1 MALGFILGSAGSG
14 KSGYVFRKTVKE
26 AQKNLKKN
34 YYVVV
39 PEQFTMQ
46 TQRELVRLQEKNSIM
61 NIDVVSFQRL
71 AYRIFDE
78 LGKTNMAVL
87 EETGKNLVL
96 RKVAEERMDDLHV
109 MQGNMKKMGY
119 ISEVKSLIS
128 ELTQYNIDPDT
139 LETFIEEQNMP
150 PAFSYK
156 LQDILTMYRGF
167 RSAISG
173 MYITAEEVLEAFCD
187 MAEESKLLKD
197 AVLVLDGFTG
207 FTPIQNNVLYRL
219 MGIVS
224 DIYVT
229 VTIDPAEDIYSY
241 HDMQELFAMSKKTIA
256 SLMKMAEETHFEV
269 AEPVVL
275 KNPAADRFREAP
287 VLRFLEQNLF
297 RTRHHRYEKK
307 DAKELKEG
315 IEILSLPNPRRE
327 LQYAA
332 EEIARLVHTGAYR
345 YRDFAVISG
354 AIEEYGSYVP
364 QIMEEFDIPFFLD
377 TTKNILLHPF
387 LEFVRSLLQ
396 VIEDNFS
403 EEAMFRYLRCGLSQI
418 SEDEID
424 ILENYVL
431 AAGIRGKKKW
441 ETRFIYTTH
450 EIAEEDLEALNELR
464 VRVMEPF
471 SELTAVFHKKGATVR
486 ECTTALYQFIVSLQI
501 EQQLKYR
508 ENQYKEAKDLAKAKE
523 YAQIYRIVM
532 DILDKMATL
541 LGDEVMDVS
550 EYAKVLEA
558 GFEAAKVGVIPGGY
572 DCVMIGDIERTR
584 LDDIKVLFIVG
595 VNDGIVPKSDN
606 RGGIISQLEREELA
620 KNHMELAPTAR
631 ERVFIQRFYLY
642 LAVTKPSKKLY
653 LTYARVGSDGSAKRP
668 SYFIHMIEGLFPGL
682 KAELITGEQI
692 DETLVTPESSM
703 AFLLEGLYQEDAEW
717 NEEKEALWQALLHWY
732 EKEPAYQK
740 QVKAI
745 LEAAELKYHAEP
757 ISRAVA
763 KALYGNELKNS
774 VTRLEQYAACACA
787 HFLTYGLRLQERE
800 LFEFR
805 MADMGN
811 IYHQALEN
819 YSRYLKESSYS
830 WFDIS
835 EEAQKQLMERA
846 MEEAIAASGNAAMAD
861 TAANRYQVAKMKK
874 IFARTIW
881 ALTSQIR
888 QGKFEPAQFE
898 VGFSYT
904 DNLSA
909 VNFKLS
915 EEEHMRLQ
923 GRIDRI
929 DTYEDKDKLY
939 VKIIDYK
946 SGNTGFE
953 LLSLYHGLKLQLVV
967 YMNAA
972 MELFA
977 KQNPAKEVVPA
988 GMFYY
993 HIDDPMVEGTGSE
1006 SEEEIRR
1013 KILEN
1018 LRLDGVVNTED
1029 GIYRAMDV
1037 ELSGKSNVL
1046 PISVNKDGTVRKSDK
1061 AVDKEEFKLIADYT
1075 NYRIAEAGNAI
1086 LRGNTEVNP
1095 YLLKNRSSCDYCPY
1109 AAVCGFDKKIP
1120 GYEVRRLEEL
1130 SSEEIY
1136 ERMKEVF

>member
-1 MALGFILGSAGSG
+1 MALQFVLGSAGSG

-96 RKVAEERMDDLHV
+96 RKVAEERMDDLCV

-187 MAEESKLLKD
+187 MAEESKLLQD
-197 AVLVLDGFTG
+197 AVLVFDGFTG

-241 HDMQELFAMSKKTIA
+241 HDMQELFAMSKKTVT
-256 SLMKMAEETHFEV
+256 SLMKMAEEKHFEV
-269 AEPVVL
+269 TEPVVL
-275 KNPAADRFREAP
+275 KNPKADRFREAP

-297 RTRHHRYEKK
+297 RTRHHSYEKK
-307 DAKELKEG
+307 DEKEIKEG

-345 YRDFAVISG
+345 YRDFAIISG

-364 QIMEEFDIPFFLD
+364 QIMEEFGIPFFLD
-377 TTKNILLHPF
+377 ITKNILLHPF

-424 ILENYVL
+424 LLENYVL

-441 ETRFIYTTH
+441 EARFIYTTH
-450 EIAEEDLEALNELR
+450 EVTEEDLEALNELR
-464 VRVMEPF
+464 IRVMEPF
-471 SELTAVFHKKGATVR
+471 SELTAVFRKKGATVR

-541 LGDEVMDVS
+541 LGDEVMDIS

-572 DCVMIGDIERTR
+572 DCMMIGDIERTR

-620 KNHMELAPTAR
+620 KNHM
-631 ERVFIQRFYLY
+631 
-642 LAVTKPSKKLY
+642 
-653 LTYARVGSDGSAKRP
+653 
-668 SYFIHMIEGLFPGL
+668 
-682 KAELITGEQI
+682 
-692 DETLVTPESSM
+692 
-703 AFLLEGLYQEDAEW
+703 
-717 NEEKEALWQALLHWY
+717 
-732 EKEPAYQK
+732 
-740 QVKAI
+740 
-745 LEAAELKYHAEP
+745 
-757 ISRAVA
+757 
-763 KALYGNELKNS
+763 
-774 VTRLEQYAACACA
+774 
-787 HFLTYGLRLQERE
+787 
-800 LFEFR
+800 
-805 MADMGN
+805 
-811 IYHQALEN
+811 
-819 YSRYLKESSYS
+819 
-830 WFDIS
+830 
-835 EEAQKQLMERA
+835 
-846 MEEAIAASGNAAMAD
+846 
-861 TAANRYQVAKMKK
+861 
-874 IFARTIW
+874 
-881 ALTSQIR
+881 
-888 QGKFEPAQFE
+888 
-898 VGFSYT
+898 
-904 DNLSA
+904 
-909 VNFKLS
+909 
-915 EEEHMRLQ
+915 
-923 GRIDRI
+923 
-929 DTYEDKDKLY
+929 
-939 VKIIDYK
+939 
-946 SGNTGFE
+946 
-953 LLSLYHGLKLQLVV
+953 
-967 YMNAA
+967 
-972 MELFA
+972 
-977 KQNPAKEVVPA
+977 
-988 GMFYY
+988 
-993 HIDDPMVEGTGSE
+993 
-1006 SEEEIRR
+1006 
-1013 KILEN
+1013 
-1018 LRLDGVVNTED
+1018 
-1029 GIYRAMDV
+1029 
-1037 ELSGKSNVL
+1037 
-1046 PISVNKDGTVRKSDK
+1046 
-1061 AVDKEEFKLIADYT
+1061 
-1075 NYRIAEAGNAI
+1075 
-1086 LRGNTEVNP
+1086 
-1095 YLLKNRSSCDYCPY
+1095 
-1109 AAVCGFDKKIP
+1109 
-1120 GYEVRRLEEL
+1120 
-1130 SSEEIY
+1130 
-1136 ERMKEVF
+1136 

>member
-1 MALGFILGSAGSG
+1 MALQFVLGSAGSG

-139 LETFIEEQNMP
+139 LETFIEEQNMS

-219 MGIVS
+219 MEIVS

-275 KNPAADRFREAP
+275 KNPQADRFREAP

-307 DAKELKEG
+307 DEKELKEG

-332 EEIARLVHTGAYR
+332 EEIARLVHTGEYR
-345 YRDFAVISG
+345 YRDFAIISG

-364 QIMEEFDIPFFLD
+364 QIMEEFGIPFFLD

-424 ILENYVL
+424 LLENYVL

-441 ETRFIYTTH
+441 EARFIYTTH
-450 EIAEEDLEALNELR
+450 EVAEEDLEALNELR
-464 VRVMEPF
+464 IRVMEPF
-471 SELTAVFHKKGATVR
+471 SELTAVFRKKGATVR

-508 ENQYKEAKDLAKAKE
+508 ENQYKEATDLAKAKE

-732 EKEPAYQK
+732 EKEPAYQE

-805 MADMGN
+805 MADIGN

-819 YSRYLKESSYS
+819 YSRYLKESAYS
-830 WFDIS
+830 WFDIT

-874 IFARTIW
+874 IFERTIW

-904 DNLSA
+904 DNLNA

-977 KQNPAKEVVPA
+977 KRNPAKEVVPA

-1029 GIYRAMDV
+1029 DIFRAMDV

-1086 LRGNTEVNP
+1086 LKGNTEVNP

>member
-1 MALGFILGSAGSG
+1 MALQFVLGSAGSG
-14 KSGYVFRKTVKE
+14 KSSYVFRKTVNE

-139 LETFIEEQNMP
+139 LETFIEEQNMS

-241 HDMQELFAMSKKTIA
+241 HDMQELFAMSKKTIV

-275 KNPAADRFREAP
+275 KNPKADRFREAP

-297 RTRHHRYEKK
+297 RTRHHRYEKS
-307 DAKELKEG
+307 DEKELKEG

-364 QIMEEFDIPFFLD
+364 QIMEEFGIPFFLD

-441 ETRFIYTTH
+441 EARFIYITH
-450 EIAEEDLEALNELR
+450 EVAEEDLEVLNELR
-464 VRVMEPF
+464 IRVMEPF
-471 SELTAVFHKKGATVR
+471 SELTAAFHKKGATVR

-558 GFEAAKVGVIPGGY
+558 GFEAARVGVIPGGY

-642 LAVTKPSKKLY
+642 LAVTKPSHKLY

-668 SYFIHMIEGLFPGL
+668 SYFIHMIEGLFPNL

-703 AFLLEGLYQEDAEW
+703 AFLLEGLYQEEAEW

-732 EKEPAYQK
+732 EKEPAYQE

-745 LEAAELKYHAEP
+745 LEAAELKYHVEP

-787 HFLTYGLRLQERE
+787 HFLTYGLRLRERE

-819 YSRYLKESSYS
+819 YGRYLKESSYS
-830 WFDIS
+830 WFDIT

-861 TAANRYQVAKMKK
+861 TAANRYQVAKMKR

-881 ALTSQIR
+881 ALTRQIR

-904 DNLSA
+904 DNLNA

-929 DTYEDKDKLY
+929 DTYEEKDKLY

-977 KQNPAKEVVPA
+977 RQNPAKEVVPA

-1029 GIYRAMDV
+1029 DIYRAMDV

-1086 LRGNTEVNP
+1086 LKGSTEVNP

>member
-1 MALGFILGSAGSG
+1 MALQFVLGSAGSG

-96 RKVAEERMDDLHV
+96 RKVAEERMDDLCV

-139 LETFIEEQNMP
+139 LETFIEEQNMS

-187 MAEESKLLKD
+187 MAEESKLLQD
-197 AVLVLDGFTG
+197 AVLVFDGFTG

-241 HDMQELFAMSKKTIA
+241 HDMQELFAMSKKTVA
-256 SLMKMAEETHFEV
+256 SLMKMAEEKHFEV
-269 AEPVVL
+269 TEPVVL
-275 KNPAADRFREAP
+275 KNPKADRFREAP

-297 RTRHHRYEKK
+297 RTRHHSYEKK
-307 DAKELKEG
+307 NEKEIKEG

-345 YRDFAVISG
+345 YRDFAIISG

-364 QIMEEFDIPFFLD
+364 QIMEEFGIPFFLD

-424 ILENYVL
+424 LLENYVL

-441 ETRFIYTTH
+441 EARFIYTTH
-450 EIAEEDLEALNELR
+450 EVAEEDLEALNELR
-464 VRVMEPF
+464 IRVMEPF
-471 SELTAVFHKKGATVR
+471 SELTAVFRKKGATVR

-508 ENQYKEAKDLAKAKE
+508 ENQYKEATDLAKAKE

-558 GFEAAKVGVIPGGY
+558 GFEAARVGVIPGGY

-642 LAVTKPSKKLY
+642 LAVTKPSQKLY

-703 AFLLEGLYQEDAEW
+703 AFLLEGLYQE
-717 NEEKEALWQALLHWY
+717 
-732 EKEPAYQK
+732 
-740 QVKAI
+740 
-745 LEAAELKYHAEP
+745 
-757 ISRAVA
+757 
-763 KALYGNELKNS
+763 
-774 VTRLEQYAACACA
+774 
-787 HFLTYGLRLQERE
+787 
-800 LFEFR
+800 
-805 MADMGN
+805 
-811 IYHQALEN
+811 
-819 YSRYLKESSYS
+819 
-830 WFDIS
+830 
-835 EEAQKQLMERA
+835 
-846 MEEAIAASGNAAMAD
+846 
-861 TAANRYQVAKMKK
+861 
-874 IFARTIW
+874 
-881 ALTSQIR
+881 
-888 QGKFEPAQFE
+888 
-898 VGFSYT
+898 
-904 DNLSA
+904 
-909 VNFKLS
+909 
-915 EEEHMRLQ
+915 
-923 GRIDRI
+923 
-929 DTYEDKDKLY
+929 
-939 VKIIDYK
+939 
-946 SGNTGFE
+946 
-953 LLSLYHGLKLQLVV
+953 
-967 YMNAA
+967 
-972 MELFA
+972 
-977 KQNPAKEVVPA
+977 
-988 GMFYY
+988 
-993 HIDDPMVEGTGSE
+993 
-1006 SEEEIRR
+1006 
-1013 KILEN
+1013 
-1018 LRLDGVVNTED
+1018 
-1029 GIYRAMDV
+1029 
-1037 ELSGKSNVL
+1037 
-1046 PISVNKDGTVRKSDK
+1046 
-1061 AVDKEEFKLIADYT
+1061 
-1075 NYRIAEAGNAI
+1075 
-1086 LRGNTEVNP
+1086 
-1095 YLLKNRSSCDYCPY
+1095 
-1109 AAVCGFDKKIP
+1109 
-1120 GYEVRRLEEL
+1120 
-1130 SSEEIY
+1130 
-1136 ERMKEVF
+1136 

>member
-1 MALGFILGSAGSG
+1 MALQFVLGSAGSG

-96 RKVAEERMDDLHV
+96 RKVAEERMDDLCV

-187 MAEESKLLKD
+187 MAEESKLLQD
-197 AVLVLDGFTG
+197 AVLVFDGFTG

-241 HDMQELFAMSKKTIA
+241 HDMQELFAMSKKTVA
-256 SLMKMAEETHFEV
+256 SLMKMAEEKHFEV
-269 AEPVVL
+269 TEPVVL
-275 KNPAADRFREAP
+275 KNPKADRFREAP

-297 RTRHHRYEKK
+297 RTRHHSYEKK
-307 DAKELKEG
+307 DEKEIKEG

-345 YRDFAVISG
+345 YRDFAIISG

-364 QIMEEFDIPFFLD
+364 QIMEEFGIPFFLD

-396 VIEDNFS
+396 VIDDNFS

-424 ILENYVL
+424 LLENYVL

-441 ETRFIYTTH
+441 EARFIYTTH
-450 EIAEEDLEALNELR
+450 EVAEEDLEALNELR
-464 VRVMEPF
+464 IRVMEPF

-541 LGDEVMDVS
+541 LGDEVMDIS

-682 KAELITGEQI
+682 KAELITGEQV

-703 AFLLEGLYQEDAEW
+703 AFLLEGLYQADAGW
-717 NEEKEALWQALLHWY
+717 NDEKEVLWQALLHWY
-732 EKEPAYQK
+732 EEEPAYRE

-745 LEAAELKYHAEP
+745 LDAAELKYHAEP
-757 ISRAVA
+757 ISRTVA

-774 VTRLEQYAACACA
+774 VT
-787 HFLTYGLRLQERE
+787 
-800 LFEFR
+800 
-805 MADMGN
+805 
-811 IYHQALEN
+811 
-819 YSRYLKESSYS
+819 
-830 WFDIS
+830 
-835 EEAQKQLMERA
+835 
-846 MEEAIAASGNAAMAD
+846 
-861 TAANRYQVAKMKK
+861 V
-874 IFARTIW
+874 
-881 ALTSQIR
+881 
-888 QGKFEPAQFE
+888 
-898 VGFSYT
+898 
-904 DNLSA
+904 
-909 VNFKLS
+909 
-915 EEEHMRLQ
+915 
-923 GRIDRI
+923 
-929 DTYEDKDKLY
+929 
-939 VKIIDYK
+939 
-946 SGNTGFE
+946 
-953 LLSLYHGLKLQLVV
+953 
-967 YMNAA
+967 
-972 MELFA
+972 
-977 KQNPAKEVVPA
+977 
-988 GMFYY
+988 
-993 HIDDPMVEGTGSE
+993 
-1006 SEEEIRR
+1006 
-1013 KILEN
+1013 
-1018 LRLDGVVNTED
+1018 
-1029 GIYRAMDV
+1029 
-1037 ELSGKSNVL
+1037 
-1046 PISVNKDGTVRKSDK
+1046 PIS
-1061 AVDKEEFKLIADYT
+1061 
-1075 NYRIAEAGNAI
+1075 
-1086 LRGNTEVNP
+1086 
-1095 YLLKNRSSCDYCPY
+1095 
-1109 AAVCGFDKKIP
+1109 
-1120 GYEVRRLEEL
+1120 
-1130 SSEEIY
+1130 
-1136 ERMKEVF
+1136 

>member
-1 MALGFILGSAGSG
+1 MALQFVLGSAGSG

-96 RKVAEERMDDLHV
+96 RKVAEERMDDLCV

-187 MAEESKLLKD
+187 MAEESKLLQD
-197 AVLVLDGFTG
+197 AVLVFDGFTG

-241 HDMQELFAMSKKTIA
+241 HDMQELFAMSKKTVA
-256 SLMKMAEETHFEV
+256 SLMKMAEEKHFEV
-269 AEPVVL
+269 TEPVVL
-275 KNPAADRFREAP
+275 KNPKADRFREAP

-297 RTRHHRYEKK
+297 RTRHHSYEKK
-307 DAKELKEG
+307 DEKEIKEG

-345 YRDFAVISG
+345 YRDFAIISG

-364 QIMEEFDIPFFLD
+364 QIMEEFGIPFFLD

-424 ILENYVL
+424 LLENYVL

-441 ETRFIYTTH
+441 EARFIYTTH
-450 EIAEEDLEALNELR
+450 EVTEEDLEALNELR
-464 VRVMEPF
+464 IRVMEPF
-471 SELTAVFHKKGATVR
+471 LELTAVFRKKGATVR

-541 LGDEVMDVS
+541 LGDEVI
-550 EYAKVLEA
+550 A
-558 GFEAAKVGVIPGGY
+558 
-572 DCVMIGDIERTR
+572 TR
-584 LDDIKVLFIVG
+584 
-595 VNDGIVPKSDN
+595 
-606 RGGIISQLEREELA
+606 
-620 KNHMELAPTAR
+620 NHA
-631 ERVFIQRFYLY
+631 
-642 LAVTKPSKKLY
+642 
-653 LTYARVGSDGSAKRP
+653 
-668 SYFIHMIEGLFPGL
+668 YFGCF
-682 KAELITGEQI
+682 KA
-692 DETLVTPESSM
+692 
-703 AFLLEGLYQEDAEW
+703 
-717 NEEKEALWQALLHWY
+717 
-732 EKEPAYQK
+732 
-740 QVKAI
+740 
-745 LEAAELKYHAEP
+745 
-757 ISRAVA
+757 
-763 KALYGNELKNS
+763 
-774 VTRLEQYAACACA
+774 
-787 HFLTYGLRLQERE
+787 
-800 LFEFR
+800 
-805 MADMGN
+805 
-811 IYHQALEN
+811 
-819 YSRYLKESSYS
+819 
-830 WFDIS
+830 
-835 EEAQKQLMERA
+835 
-846 MEEAIAASGNAAMAD
+846 
-861 TAANRYQVAKMKK
+861 
-874 IFARTIW
+874 
-881 ALTSQIR
+881 
-888 QGKFEPAQFE
+888 
-898 VGFSYT
+898 
-904 DNLSA
+904 
-909 VNFKLS
+909 
-915 EEEHMRLQ
+915 
-923 GRIDRI
+923 
-929 DTYEDKDKLY
+929 
-939 VKIIDYK
+939 
-946 SGNTGFE
+946 
-953 LLSLYHGLKLQLVV
+953 SL
-967 YMNAA
+967 
-972 MELFA
+972 
-977 KQNPAKEVVPA
+977 
-988 GMFYY
+988 
-993 HIDDPMVEGTGSE
+993 
-1006 SEEEIRR
+1006 
-1013 KILEN
+1013 
-1018 LRLDGVVNTED
+1018 
-1029 GIYRAMDV
+1029 
-1037 ELSGKSNVL
+1037 
-1046 PISVNKDGTVRKSDK
+1046 
-1061 AVDKEEFKLIADYT
+1061 
-1075 NYRIAEAGNAI
+1075 
-1086 LRGNTEVNP
+1086 
-1095 YLLKNRSSCDYCPY
+1095 
-1109 AAVCGFDKKIP
+1109 
-1120 GYEVRRLEEL
+1120 
-1130 SSEEIY
+1130 
-1136 ERMKEVF
+1136 

>member
-1 MALGFILGSAGSG
+1 MALQFVLGSAGSG

-96 RKVAEERMDDLHV
+96 RKVAEERMDDLCV

-187 MAEESKLLKD
+187 MAEESKLLQD
-197 AVLVLDGFTG
+197 AVLVFDGFTG

-241 HDMQELFAMSKKTIA
+241 HDMQELFAMSKKTVA
-256 SLMKMAEETHFEV
+256 SLMKMAEEKHFEV
-269 AEPVVL
+269 TEPVVL
-275 KNPAADRFREAP
+275 KNPKADRFREAP

-297 RTRHHRYEKK
+297 RTRHHSYEKK
-307 DAKELKEG
+307 DEKEIKEG

-345 YRDFAVISG
+345 YRDFAIISG

-364 QIMEEFDIPFFLD
+364 QIMEEFGIPFFLD

-424 ILENYVL
+424 LLENYVL

-441 ETRFIYTTH
+441 EARFIYTTH
-450 EIAEEDLEALNELR
+450 EVTEEDLEALNELR
-464 VRVMEPF
+464 IRVMEPF
-471 SELTAVFHKKGATVR
+471 LELTAVFRKKGATVR

-541 LGDEVMDVS
+541 LGDEVMDIS

-558 GFEAAKVGVIPGGY
+558 GFEAAKIGVIPGA
-572 DCVMIGDIERTR
+572 M
-584 LDDIKVLFIVG
+584 
-595 VNDGIVPKSDN
+595 
-606 RGGIISQLEREELA
+606 
-620 KNHMELAPTAR
+620 TA
-631 ERVFIQRFYLY
+631 
-642 LAVTKPSKKLY
+642 
-653 LTYARVGSDGSAKRP
+653 
-668 SYFIHMIEGLFPGL
+668 
-682 KAELITGEQI
+682 
-692 DETLVTPESSM
+692 
-703 AFLLEGLYQEDAEW
+703 
-717 NEEKEALWQALLHWY
+717 
-732 EKEPAYQK
+732 
-740 QVKAI
+740 
-745 LEAAELKYHAEP
+745 
-757 ISRAVA
+757 
-763 KALYGNELKNS
+763 
-774 VTRLEQYAACACA
+774 
-787 HFLTYGLRLQERE
+787 
-800 LFEFR
+800 
-805 MADMGN
+805 
-811 IYHQALEN
+811 
-819 YSRYLKESSYS
+819 
-830 WFDIS
+830 
-835 EEAQKQLMERA
+835 
-846 MEEAIAASGNAAMAD
+846 
-861 TAANRYQVAKMKK
+861 
-874 IFARTIW
+874 
-881 ALTSQIR
+881 
-888 QGKFEPAQFE
+888 
-898 VGFSYT
+898 
-904 DNLSA
+904 
-909 VNFKLS
+909 
-915 EEEHMRLQ
+915 
-923 GRIDRI
+923 
-929 DTYEDKDKLY
+929 
-939 VKIIDYK
+939 
-946 SGNTGFE
+946 
-953 LLSLYHGLKLQLVV
+953 
-967 YMNAA
+967 
-972 MELFA
+972 
-977 KQNPAKEVVPA
+977 
-988 GMFYY
+988 
-993 HIDDPMVEGTGSE
+993 
-1006 SEEEIRR
+1006 
-1013 KILEN
+1013 
-1018 LRLDGVVNTED
+1018 
-1029 GIYRAMDV
+1029 
-1037 ELSGKSNVL
+1037 
-1046 PISVNKDGTVRKSDK
+1046 
-1061 AVDKEEFKLIADYT
+1061 
-1075 NYRIAEAGNAI
+1075 
-1086 LRGNTEVNP
+1086 
-1095 YLLKNRSSCDYCPY
+1095 
-1109 AAVCGFDKKIP
+1109 
-1120 GYEVRRLEEL
+1120 
-1130 SSEEIY
+1130 
-1136 ERMKEVF
+1136 

>member
-1 MALGFILGSAGSG
+1 MSLHFVFGASGAG
-14 KSGYVFRKTVKE
+14 KSYYIY
-26 AQKNLKKN
+26 QKIIRESIQNPKKQ
-34 YYVVV
+34 YLVLV

-46 TQRELVRLQEKNSIM
+46 TQKELVRMHPRKGIL
-61 NIDVVSFQRL
+61 NIDVLSFERL
-71 AYRIFDE
+71 AFRVLEETGYLCED
-78 LGKTNMAVL
+78 VL
-87 EETGKNLVL
+87 EETGKSLVI
-96 RKVAEERMDDLHV
+96 RKVAQNHKKELSVLGEK
-109 MQGNMKKMGY
+109 MKRQGY
-119 ISEVKSLIS
+119 ISEMKSMVS
-128 ELTQYNIDPDT
+128 ELRQYEVSKEDMEKM
-139 LETFIEEQNMP
+139 LECAKDKPELY
-150 PAFSYK
+150 YK
-156 LQDILTMYRGF
+156 LKDIAVLYDGF
-167 RSAISG
+167 FEYLEGKAI
-173 MYITAEEVLEAFCD
+173 TREEVLEVLGSVAGKSKKLK
-187 MAEESKLLKD
+187 ESI
-197 AVLVLDGFTG
+197 LVLDGYTG

-241 HDMQELFAMSKKTIA
+241 HDMQELFAMSKKTVA
-256 SLMKMAEETHFEV
+256 SLMKMAEEKHFEV
-269 AEPVVL
+269 TEPVVL
-275 KNPAADRFREAP
+275 KNPKADRFREAP

-297 RTRHHRYEKK
+297 RTRHHSYEKK
-307 DAKELKEG
+307 DEKEIKEG

-345 YRDFAVISG
+345 YRDFAIISG

-364 QIMEEFDIPFFLD
+364 QIMEEFGIPFFLD

-424 ILENYVL
+424 LLENYVL

-441 ETRFIYTTH
+441 EARFIYTTH
-450 EIAEEDLEALNELR
+450 EVTEEDLEALNELR
-464 VRVMEPF
+464 IRVMEPF
-471 SELTAVFHKKGATVR
+471 LELTAVFRKKGATVR

-541 LGDEVMDVS
+541 LGDEVMDIS

-682 KAELITGEQI
+682 KAELITGEQV

-703 AFLLEGLYQEDAEW
+703 AFLLEGLYQEDAGW
-717 NEEKEALWQALLHWY
+717 NDEKEVLWQALLHWY
-732 EKEPAYQK
+732 EKEPAYRE

-745 LEAAELKYHAEP
+745 LDAAELKYHAEP

-819 YSRYLKESSYS
+819 YGRYLKESSYS
-830 WFDIS
+830 WFDIT

-846 MEEAIAASGNAAMAD
+846 MEEAIASSGNAAMAD

-888 QGKFEPAQFE
+888 QGKFEPSQFE

-904 DNLSA
+904 DDLNA

-1029 GIYRAMDV
+1029 DIYRAMDV

-1061 AVDKEEFKLIADYT
+1061 AVDKEEFRLIADYAS
-1075 NYRIAEAGNAI
+1075 YRIAEAGNAI
-1086 LRGNTEVNP
+1086 LKGNTEVNP

>member
-1 MALGFILGSAGSG
+1 MALQFVLGSAGSG

-96 RKVAEERMDDLHV
+96 RKVAEERMDDLCV

-139 LETFIEEQNMP
+139 LETFIEEQNMS

-187 MAEESKLLKD
+187 MAEESKLLQD
-197 AVLVLDGFTG
+197 AVLVFDGFTG

-241 HDMQELFAMSKKTIA
+241 HDMQELFAMSKKTVA
-256 SLMKMAEETHFEV
+256 SLMKMAEEKHFEV
-269 AEPVVL
+269 TEPVVL
-275 KNPAADRFREAP
+275 KNPKADRFREAP

-297 RTRHHRYEKK
+297 RTRHHSYEKK
-307 DAKELKEG
+307 NEKEIKEG

-345 YRDFAVISG
+345 YRDFAIISG

-364 QIMEEFDIPFFLD
+364 QIMEEFGIPFFLD

-424 ILENYVL
+424 LLENYVL

-441 ETRFIYTTH
+441 EARFIYTTH
-450 EIAEEDLEALNELR
+450 EVTEEDLEALNELR
-464 VRVMEPF
+464 IRVMEPF

-541 LGDEVMDVS
+541 LGDEVMDIS

-558 GFEAAKVGVIPGGY
+558 GFEAARVGVIPGGY

-642 LAVTKPSKKLY
+642 LAVTKPSQKLY

-732 EKEPAYQK
+732 EKEPAYQE

-819 YSRYLKESSYS
+819 YSRYLKESAYS
-830 WFDIS
+830 WFDIT

-861 TAANRYQVAKMKK
+861 TAANRYH
-874 IFARTIW
+874 
-881 ALTSQIR
+881 S
-888 QGKFEPAQFE
+888 
-898 VGFSYT
+898 
-904 DNLSA
+904 
-909 VNFKLS
+909 
-915 EEEHMRLQ
+915 
-923 GRIDRI
+923 
-929 DTYEDKDKLY
+929 
-939 VKIIDYK
+939 
-946 SGNTGFE
+946 
-953 LLSLYHGLKLQLVV
+953 
-967 YMNAA
+967 
-972 MELFA
+972 
-977 KQNPAKEVVPA
+977 
-988 GMFYY
+988 
-993 HIDDPMVEGTGSE
+993 
-1006 SEEEIRR
+1006 
-1013 KILEN
+1013 
-1018 LRLDGVVNTED
+1018 LRLDF
-1029 GIYRAMDV
+1029 
-1037 ELSGKSNVL
+1037 
-1046 PISVNKDGTVRKSDK
+1046 PI
-1061 AVDKEEFKLIADYT
+1061 
-1075 NYRIAEAGNAI
+1075 RII
-1086 LRGNTEVNP
+1086 
-1095 YLLKNRSSCDYCPY
+1095 
-1109 AAVCGFDKKIP
+1109 
-1120 GYEVRRLEEL
+1120 
-1130 SSEEIY
+1130 
-1136 ERMKEVF
+1136 

>member
-1 MALGFILGSAGSG
+1 MALQFVLGSAGSG

-96 RKVAEERMDDLHV
+96 RKVAEERMDDLCV

-187 MAEESKLLKD
+187 MAEESKLLQD
-197 AVLVLDGFTG
+197 AVLVFDGFTG

-241 HDMQELFAMSKKTIA
+241 HDMQELFAMSKKTVA
-256 SLMKMAEETHFEV
+256 SLMKMAEEKHFEV
-269 AEPVVL
+269 TEPVVL
-275 KNPAADRFREAP
+275 KNPKADRFREAP

-297 RTRHHRYEKK
+297 RTRHHSYEKK
-307 DAKELKEG
+307 DEKEIKEG

-345 YRDFAVISG
+345 YRDFAIISG

-364 QIMEEFDIPFFLD
+364 QIMEEFGIPFFLD

-424 ILENYVL
+424 LLENYVL

-441 ETRFIYTTH
+441 EARFIYTTH
-450 EIAEEDLEALNELR
+450 EVTEEDLEALNELR
-464 VRVMEPF
+464 IRVMEPF
-471 SELTAVFHKKGATVR
+471 LELTAVFRKKGATVR

-541 LGDEVMDVS
+541 LGDEVMDIS

-682 KAELITGEQI
+682 KAELITGEQV

-703 AFLLEGLYQEDAEW
+703 AFL
-717 NEEKEALWQALLHWY
+717 
-732 EKEPAYQK
+732 
-740 QVKAI
+740 
-745 LEAAELKYHAEP
+745 
-757 ISRAVA
+757 
-763 KALYGNELKNS
+763 
-774 VTRLEQYAACACA
+774 
-787 HFLTYGLRLQERE
+787 
-800 LFEFR
+800 
-805 MADMGN
+805 
-811 IYHQALEN
+811 
-819 YSRYLKESSYS
+819 
-830 WFDIS
+830 
-835 EEAQKQLMERA
+835 
-846 MEEAIAASGNAAMAD
+846 
-861 TAANRYQVAKMKK
+861 
-874 IFARTIW
+874 
-881 ALTSQIR
+881 
-888 QGKFEPAQFE
+888 
-898 VGFSYT
+898 
-904 DNLSA
+904 
-909 VNFKLS
+909 
-915 EEEHMRLQ
+915 
-923 GRIDRI
+923 
-929 DTYEDKDKLY
+929 
-939 VKIIDYK
+939 
-946 SGNTGFE
+946 
-953 LLSLYHGLKLQLVV
+953 
-967 YMNAA
+967 
-972 MELFA
+972 
-977 KQNPAKEVVPA
+977 
-988 GMFYY
+988 
-993 HIDDPMVEGTGSE
+993 
-1006 SEEEIRR
+1006 
-1013 KILEN
+1013 
-1018 LRLDGVVNTED
+1018 
-1029 GIYRAMDV
+1029 
-1037 ELSGKSNVL
+1037 
-1046 PISVNKDGTVRKSDK
+1046 
-1061 AVDKEEFKLIADYT
+1061 
-1075 NYRIAEAGNAI
+1075 
-1086 LRGNTEVNP
+1086 
-1095 YLLKNRSSCDYCPY
+1095 
-1109 AAVCGFDKKIP
+1109 
-1120 GYEVRRLEEL
+1120 
-1130 SSEEIY
+1130 
-1136 ERMKEVF
+1136 

>member
-1 MALGFILGSAGSG
+1 MALQFVLGSAGSG

-96 RKVAEERMDDLHV
+96 RKVAEERMDDLCV

-187 MAEESKLLKD
+187 MAEESKLLQD
-197 AVLVLDGFTG
+197 AVLVFDGFTG

-241 HDMQELFAMSKKTIA
+241 HDMQELFAMSKKTVA
-256 SLMKMAEETHFEV
+256 SLMKMAEEKHFEV
-269 AEPVVL
+269 TEPVVL
-275 KNPAADRFREAP
+275 KNPKADRFREAP

-297 RTRHHRYEKK
+297 RTRHHSYEKK
-307 DAKELKEG
+307 DEKEIKEG

-345 YRDFAVISG
+345 YRDFAIISG

-364 QIMEEFDIPFFLD
+364 QIMEEFGIPFFLD

-424 ILENYVL
+424 LLENYVL

-441 ETRFIYTTH
+441 EARFIYTTH
-450 EIAEEDLEALNELR
+450 EVTEEDLEALNELR
-464 VRVMEPF
+464 IRVMEPF
-471 SELTAVFHKKGATVR
+471 LELTAVFRKKGATVR

-541 LGDEVMDVS
+541 LGDEVMDIS

-631 ERVFIQRFYLY
+631 ERVFIQRFYLS
-642 LAVTKPSKKLY
+642 L
-653 LTYARVGSDGSAKRP
+653 
-668 SYFIHMIEGLFPGL
+668 IHI
-682 KAELITGEQI
+682 
-692 DETLVTPESSM
+692 
-703 AFLLEGLYQEDAEW
+703 
-717 NEEKEALWQALLHWY
+717 
-732 EKEPAYQK
+732 
-740 QVKAI
+740 
-745 LEAAELKYHAEP
+745 
-757 ISRAVA
+757 
-763 KALYGNELKNS
+763 
-774 VTRLEQYAACACA
+774 
-787 HFLTYGLRLQERE
+787 
-800 LFEFR
+800 
-805 MADMGN
+805 
-811 IYHQALEN
+811 
-819 YSRYLKESSYS
+819 
-830 WFDIS
+830 
-835 EEAQKQLMERA
+835 
-846 MEEAIAASGNAAMAD
+846 
-861 TAANRYQVAKMKK
+861 
-874 IFARTIW
+874 
-881 ALTSQIR
+881 
-888 QGKFEPAQFE
+888 
-898 VGFSYT
+898 
-904 DNLSA
+904 
-909 VNFKLS
+909 
-915 EEEHMRLQ
+915 
-923 GRIDRI
+923 
-929 DTYEDKDKLY
+929 
-939 VKIIDYK
+939 
-946 SGNTGFE
+946 
-953 LLSLYHGLKLQLVV
+953 
-967 YMNAA
+967 
-972 MELFA
+972 
-977 KQNPAKEVVPA
+977 
-988 GMFYY
+988 
-993 HIDDPMVEGTGSE
+993 
-1006 SEEEIRR
+1006 
-1013 KILEN
+1013 
-1018 LRLDGVVNTED
+1018 
-1029 GIYRAMDV
+1029 
-1037 ELSGKSNVL
+1037 
-1046 PISVNKDGTVRKSDK
+1046 
-1061 AVDKEEFKLIADYT
+1061 
-1075 NYRIAEAGNAI
+1075 
-1086 LRGNTEVNP
+1086 
-1095 YLLKNRSSCDYCPY
+1095 
-1109 AAVCGFDKKIP
+1109 
-1120 GYEVRRLEEL
+1120 
-1130 SSEEIY
+1130 
-1136 ERMKEVF
+1136 

>member
-1 MALGFILGSAGSG
+1 MALQFVLGSAGSG

-96 RKVAEERMDDLHV
+96 RKVAEERIDDLHV

-139 LETFIEEQNMP
+139 LETFIEEQNMS

-219 MGIVS
+219 MEIVS

-256 SLMKMAEETHFEV
+256 GLMKMAEETHFEV

-275 KNPAADRFREAP
+275 KNPQADRFREAP

-307 DAKELKEG
+307 DEQELKEG

-345 YRDFAVISG
+345 YRDFAIISG

-364 QIMEEFDIPFFLD
+364 QIMEEFGIPFFLD

-424 ILENYVL
+424 LLENYVL

-441 ETRFIYTTH
+441 EARFVYTTH
-450 EIAEEDLEALNELR
+450 EVAEEDLEALNELR
-464 VRVMEPF
+464 IRVMEPF
-471 SELTAVFHKKGATVR
+471 SELTVVFHKKGATVR

-732 EKEPAYQK
+732 EKEPAYQE

-819 YSRYLKESSYS
+819 YSRYLKESSYR

-846 MEEAIAASGNAAMAD
+846 MEEAIAVSGNAAMAD
-861 TAANRYQVAKMKK
+861 TAANRYRLAKMKK
-874 IFARTIW
+874 IFERTIW

-977 KQNPAKEVVPA
+977 KRNPAKEVVPA

-1029 GIYRAMDV
+1029 DIFRAMDV
-1037 ELSGKSNVL
+1037 EISGKSNVL

-1086 LRGNTEVNP
+1086 LKGNTEVNP

-1136 ERMKEVF
+1136 ERVKEVF

>member
-1 MALGFILGSAGSG
+1 MALQFVLGSAGSG

-96 RKVAEERMDDLHV
+96 RKVAEERMDDLCV

-187 MAEESKLLKD
+187 MAEESKLLQD
-197 AVLVLDGFTG
+197 AVLVFDGFTG

-241 HDMQELFAMSKKTIA
+241 HDMQELFAMSKKTVT
-256 SLMKMAEETHFEV
+256 SLMKMAEEKHFEV
-269 AEPVVL
+269 TEPVVL
-275 KNPAADRFREAP
+275 KNPKADRFREAP

-297 RTRHHRYEKK
+297 RTRHHSYEKK
-307 DAKELKEG
+307 DEKEIKEG

-345 YRDFAVISG
+345 YRDFAIISG

-364 QIMEEFDIPFFLD
+364 QIMEEFGIPFFLD
-377 TTKNILLHPF
+377 ITKNILLHPF

-424 ILENYVL
+424 LLENYVL

-441 ETRFIYTTH
+441 EARFIYTTH
-450 EIAEEDLEALNELR
+450 EVTEEDLEALNELR
-464 VRVMEPF
+464 IRVMEPF
-471 SELTAVFHKKGATVR
+471 SELTAVFRKKGATVR

-541 LGDEVMDVS
+541 LGDEVMDIS

-572 DCVMIGDIERTR
+572 DCMMIGDIERTR

-682 KAELITGEQI
+682 KAELITGEQ
-692 DETLVTPESSM
+692 VM
-703 AFLLEGLYQEDAEW
+703 
-717 NEEKEALWQALLHWY
+717 KHW
-732 EKEPAYQK
+732 
-740 QVKAI
+740 
-745 LEAAELKYHAEP
+745 
-757 ISRAVA
+757 
-763 KALYGNELKNS
+763 
-774 VTRLEQYAACACA
+774 
-787 HFLTYGLRLQERE
+787 
-800 LFEFR
+800 
-805 MADMGN
+805 
-811 IYHQALEN
+811 
-819 YSRYLKESSYS
+819 
-830 WFDIS
+830 
-835 EEAQKQLMERA
+835 
-846 MEEAIAASGNAAMAD
+846 
-861 TAANRYQVAKMKK
+861 
-874 IFARTIW
+874 
-881 ALTSQIR
+881 
-888 QGKFEPAQFE
+888 
-898 VGFSYT
+898 
-904 DNLSA
+904 
-909 VNFKLS
+909 
-915 EEEHMRLQ
+915 
-923 GRIDRI
+923 
-929 DTYEDKDKLY
+929 
-939 VKIIDYK
+939 
-946 SGNTGFE
+946 
-953 LLSLYHGLKLQLVV
+953 
-967 YMNAA
+967 
-972 MELFA
+972 
-977 KQNPAKEVVPA
+977 
-988 GMFYY
+988 
-993 HIDDPMVEGTGSE
+993 
-1006 SEEEIRR
+1006 
-1013 KILEN
+1013 
-1018 LRLDGVVNTED
+1018 
-1029 GIYRAMDV
+1029 
-1037 ELSGKSNVL
+1037 
-1046 PISVNKDGTVRKSDK
+1046 
-1061 AVDKEEFKLIADYT
+1061 
-1075 NYRIAEAGNAI
+1075 
-1086 LRGNTEVNP
+1086 
-1095 YLLKNRSSCDYCPY
+1095 
-1109 AAVCGFDKKIP
+1109 
-1120 GYEVRRLEEL
+1120 
-1130 SSEEIY
+1130 
-1136 ERMKEVF
+1136 

>member
-1 MALGFILGSAGSG
+1 MALQFVLGSAGSG

-96 RKVAEERMDDLHV
+96 RKVAEERMDDLCV

-187 MAEESKLLKD
+187 MAEESKLLQD
-197 AVLVLDGFTG
+197 AVLVFDGFTG

-241 HDMQELFAMSKKTIA
+241 HDMQELFAMSKKTVA
-256 SLMKMAEETHFEV
+256 SLMKMAEEKHFEV
-269 AEPVVL
+269 TEPVVL
-275 KNPAADRFREAP
+275 KNPKADRFREAP

-297 RTRHHRYEKK
+297 RTRHHSYEKK
-307 DAKELKEG
+307 DEKEIKEG

-345 YRDFAVISG
+345 YRDFAIISG

-364 QIMEEFDIPFFLD
+364 QIMEEFGIPFFLD

-424 ILENYVL
+424 LLENYVL

-441 ETRFIYTTH
+441 EARFIYTTH
-450 EIAEEDLEALNELR
+450 EVAEEDLEALNELR
-464 VRVMEPF
+464 IRVMEPF
-471 SELTAVFHKKGATVR
+471 SELAAVFHKKGATVR

-541 LGDEVMDVS
+541 LGDEVMDIS

-682 KAELITGEQI
+682 KQ
-692 DETLVTPESSM
+692 S
-703 AFLLEGLYQEDAEW
+703 
-717 NEEKEALWQALLHWY
+717 
-732 EKEPAYQK
+732 
-740 QVKAI
+740 
-745 LEAAELKYHAEP
+745 
-757 ISRAVA
+757 
-763 KALYGNELKNS
+763 
-774 VTRLEQYAACACA
+774 
-787 HFLTYGLRLQERE
+787 
-800 LFEFR
+800 
-805 MADMGN
+805 
-811 IYHQALEN
+811 
-819 YSRYLKESSYS
+819 
-830 WFDIS
+830 
-835 EEAQKQLMERA
+835 
-846 MEEAIAASGNAAMAD
+846 
-861 TAANRYQVAKMKK
+861 
-874 IFARTIW
+874 
-881 ALTSQIR
+881 
-888 QGKFEPAQFE
+888 
-898 VGFSYT
+898 
-904 DNLSA
+904 
-909 VNFKLS
+909 
-915 EEEHMRLQ
+915 
-923 GRIDRI
+923 
-929 DTYEDKDKLY
+929 
-939 VKIIDYK
+939 
-946 SGNTGFE
+946 
-953 LLSLYHGLKLQLVV
+953 
-967 YMNAA
+967 
-972 MELFA
+972 
-977 KQNPAKEVVPA
+977 
-988 GMFYY
+988 
-993 HIDDPMVEGTGSE
+993 
-1006 SEEEIRR
+1006 
-1013 KILEN
+1013 
-1018 LRLDGVVNTED
+1018 
-1029 GIYRAMDV
+1029 
-1037 ELSGKSNVL
+1037 
-1046 PISVNKDGTVRKSDK
+1046 
-1061 AVDKEEFKLIADYT
+1061 
-1075 NYRIAEAGNAI
+1075 
-1086 LRGNTEVNP
+1086 
-1095 YLLKNRSSCDYCPY
+1095 
-1109 AAVCGFDKKIP
+1109 
-1120 GYEVRRLEEL
+1120 
-1130 SSEEIY
+1130 
-1136 ERMKEVF
+1136 

>member
-1 MALGFILGSAGSG
+1 MALQFVLGSAGSG
-14 KSGYVFRKTVKE
+14 KSSYVFRKTVNE

-139 LETFIEEQNMP
+139 LETFIEEQNMS

-275 KNPAADRFREAP
+275 KNPKADRFREAP

-297 RTRHHRYEKK
+297 RTRHHRYEKS
-307 DAKELKEG
+307 DEKELKEG

-364 QIMEEFDIPFFLD
+364 QIMEEFGIPFFLD

-441 ETRFIYTTH
+441 EARFIYITH
-450 EIAEEDLEALNELR
+450 EVAEEDLEVLNELR
-464 VRVMEPF
+464 IRVMEPF
-471 SELTAVFHKKGATVR
+471 SELTAAFHKKGATVR

-532 DILDKMATL
+532 EILDKMATL

-558 GFEAAKVGVIPGGY
+558 GFEAARVGVIPGGY

-642 LAVTKPSKKLY
+642 LAVTKPSHKLY

-668 SYFIHMIEGLFPGL
+668 SYFIHMIEGLFPNL

-703 AFLLEGLYQEDAEW
+703 AFLLEGLYQEEAEW

-732 EKEPAYQK
+732 EKEPAYQE

-745 LEAAELKYHAEP
+745 LEAAELKYHVEP

-787 HFLTYGLRLQERE
+787 HFLTYGLRLRERE

-819 YSRYLKESSYS
+819 YGRYLKESSYS
-830 WFDIS
+830 WFDIT

-861 TAANRYQVAKMKK
+861 TAANRYQVAKMKR

-881 ALTSQIR
+881 ALTRQIR

-904 DNLSA
+904 DNLNA

-929 DTYEDKDKLY
+929 DTYEEKDKLY

-977 KQNPAKEVVPA
+977 RQNPAK
-988 GMFYY
+988 
-993 HIDDPMVEGTGSE
+993 
-1006 SEEEIRR
+1006 
-1013 KILEN
+1013 
-1018 LRLDGVVNTED
+1018 
-1029 GIYRAMDV
+1029 
-1037 ELSGKSNVL
+1037 
-1046 PISVNKDGTVRKSDK
+1046 
-1061 AVDKEEFKLIADYT
+1061 
-1075 NYRIAEAGNAI
+1075 
-1086 LRGNTEVNP
+1086 
-1095 YLLKNRSSCDYCPY
+1095 
-1109 AAVCGFDKKIP
+1109 
-1120 GYEVRRLEEL
+1120 
-1130 SSEEIY
+1130 
-1136 ERMKEVF
+1136 

>member
-1 MALGFILGSAGSG
+1 MALQFVLGSAGSG

-96 RKVAEERMDDLHV
+96 RKVAEERMDDLCV

-156 LQDILTMYRGF
+156 LQDILIMYRGF

-187 MAEESKLLKD
+187 MAEESKLLQD
-197 AVLVLDGFTG
+197 AVLVFDGFTG

-241 HDMQELFAMSKKTIA
+241 HDMQELFAMSKKTVA
-256 SLMKMAEETHFEV
+256 SLMKMAEEKHFEV
-269 AEPVVL
+269 TEPVVL
-275 KNPAADRFREAP
+275 KNPKADRFREAP

-297 RTRHHRYEKK
+297 RTRHHSYEKK
-307 DAKELKEG
+307 DEKEIKEG

-345 YRDFAVISG
+345 YRDFAIISG

-364 QIMEEFDIPFFLD
+364 QIMEEFGIPFFLD

-403 EEAMFRYLRCGLSQI
+403 QEAMFRYLRCGLSQI

-424 ILENYVL
+424 LLENYVL

-441 ETRFIYTTH
+441 EARFIYTTH
-450 EIAEEDLEALNELR
+450 EVTEEDLEALNELR
-464 VRVMEPF
+464 IRVMEPF
-471 SELTAVFHKKGATVR
+471 SELTAVFRKKGATVR

-501 EQQLKYR
+501 EQQLKYW

-541 LGDEVMDVS
+541 LGDEVMDIS

-572 DCVMIGDIERTR
+572 DCMMIGDIERTR

-682 KAELITGEQI
+682 KAELITGEQV

-703 AFLLEGLYQEDAEW
+703 AFLLEGLYQEDAGW
-717 NEEKEALWQALLHWY
+717 NDEKEVLWQALLHWY
-732 EKEPAYQK
+732 EKEPAYRE

-745 LEAAELKYHAEP
+745 LDAAELKYHAEP

-819 YSRYLKESSYS
+819 YSRYLKESSLAGLILQKKHKNS
-830 WFDIS
+830 LWS
-835 EEAQKQLMERA
+835 GQWKKQLLPVEM
-846 MEEAIAASGNAAMAD
+846 
-861 TAANRYQVAKMKK
+861 QP
-874 IFARTIW
+874 W
-881 ALTSQIR
+881 QIQR
-888 QGKFEPAQFE
+888 QI
-898 VGFSYT
+898 V
-904 DNLSA
+904 
-909 VNFKLS
+909 
-915 EEEHMRLQ
+915 
-923 GRIDRI
+923 
-929 DTYEDKDKLY
+929 
-939 VKIIDYK
+939 
-946 SGNTGFE
+946 
-953 LLSLYHGLKLQLVV
+953 
-967 YMNAA
+967 
-972 MELFA
+972 
-977 KQNPAKEVVPA
+977 
-988 GMFYY
+988 
-993 HIDDPMVEGTGSE
+993 
-1006 SEEEIRR
+1006 IR
-1013 KILEN
+1013 
-1018 LRLDGVVNTED
+1018 
-1029 GIYRAMDV
+1029 
-1037 ELSGKSNVL
+1037 
-1046 PISVNKDGTVRKSDK
+1046 
-1061 AVDKEEFKLIADYT
+1061 
-1075 NYRIAEAGNAI
+1075 
-1086 LRGNTEVNP
+1086 
-1095 YLLKNRSSCDYCPY
+1095 
-1109 AAVCGFDKKIP
+1109 
-1120 GYEVRRLEEL
+1120 
-1130 SSEEIY
+1130 
-1136 ERMKEVF
+1136 

>member
-1 MALGFILGSAGSG
+1 MALQFVLGSAGSG

-96 RKVAEERMDDLHV
+96 RKVAEERMDDLCV

-187 MAEESKLLKD
+187 MAEESKLLQD
-197 AVLVLDGFTG
+197 AVLVFDGFTG

-241 HDMQELFAMSKKTIA
+241 HDMQELFAMSKKTVA
-256 SLMKMAEETHFEV
+256 SLMKMAEEKHFEV
-269 AEPVVL
+269 TEPVVL
-275 KNPAADRFREAP
+275 KNPKADRFREAP

-297 RTRHHRYEKK
+297 RTRHHSYEKK
-307 DAKELKEG
+307 DEKEIKEG

-345 YRDFAVISG
+345 YRDFAIISG

-364 QIMEEFDIPFFLD
+364 QIMEEFGIPFFLD

-396 VIEDNFS
+396 VIDDNFS

-424 ILENYVL
+424 LLENYVL

-441 ETRFIYTTH
+441 EARFIYTTH
-450 EIAEEDLEALNELR
+450 EVTEEDLEALNELR
-464 VRVMEPF
+464 IRVMEPF
-471 SELTAVFHKKGATVR
+471 LELTAVFRKKGATVR

-541 LGDEVMDVS
+541 LGDEVMDIS

-620 KNHMELAPTAR
+620 KKHMELAPTAR

-682 KAELITGEQI
+682 KAELITGEQV

-703 AFLLEGLYQEDAEW
+703 AFLLEGLYQEDAGW
-717 NEEKEALWQALLHWY
+717 NDEKEVLWQALLHWY
-732 EKEPAYQK
+732 EKEPAYRE

-745 LEAAELKYHAEP
+745 LDAAELKYHAEP

-805 MADMGN
+805 MTDMGN

-830 WFDIS
+830 WFDIT

-846 MEEAIAASGNAAMAD
+846 MEEAIASSGNAAMAD

-888 QGKFEPAQFE
+888 QGKFEPSQFE

-904 DNLSA
+904 DDLNA

-977 KQNPAKEVVPA
+977 KQNPAKEIVPA

-1029 GIYRAMDV
+1029 DIYRAMDV

-1061 AVDKEEFKLIADYT
+1061 AVDKEEFRLIADYAS
-1075 NYRIAEAGNAI
+1075 YRIAEAGNAI
-1086 LRGNTEVNP
+1086 LKGNTEVNP

>member
-1 MALGFILGSAGSG
+1 MALQFVLGSAGSG

-139 LETFIEEQNMP
+139 LETFIEEQNMS

-219 MGIVS
+219 MEIVS

-275 KNPAADRFREAP
+275 KNPQADRFREAP

-307 DAKELKEG
+307 DEKELKEG

-332 EEIARLVHTGAYR
+332 EEIARLVHTGEYR
-345 YRDFAVISG
+345 YRDFAIISG

-364 QIMEEFDIPFFLD
+364 QIMEEFGIPFFLD

-424 ILENYVL
+424 LLENYVL

-441 ETRFIYTTH
+441 EARFIYTTH
-450 EIAEEDLEALNELR
+450 EVAEEDLEALNELR
-464 VRVMEPF
+464 IRVMEPF
-471 SELTAVFHKKGATVR
+471 SELTAVFRKKGATVR

-508 ENQYKEAKDLAKAKE
+508 ENQYKEATDLAKAKE

-642 LAVTKPSKKLY
+642 LAVTKPSQKLY

-732 EKEPAYQK
+732 EKEPAYQE

-819 YSRYLKESSYS
+819 YSRYLKESAYS
-830 WFDIS
+830 WFDIT

-874 IFARTIW
+874 IFERTIW

-904 DNLSA
+904 DNLNA

-977 KQNPAKEVVPA
+977 KRNPAKEVVPA

-1029 GIYRAMDV
+1029 DIFRAMDV

-1086 LRGNTEVNP
+1086 LKGNTEVNP

>member
-1 MALGFILGSAGSG
+1 MALQFVLGSAGSG

-96 RKVAEERMDDLHV
+96 RKVAEERMDDLCV

-187 MAEESKLLKD
+187 MAEESKLLQD
-197 AVLVLDGFTG
+197 AVLVFDGFTG

-241 HDMQELFAMSKKTIA
+241 HDMQELFAMSKKTVA
-256 SLMKMAEETHFEV
+256 SLMKMAEEKHFEV
-269 AEPVVL
+269 TEPVVL
-275 KNPAADRFREAP
+275 KNPKADRFREAP

-297 RTRHHRYEKK
+297 RTRHHSYEKK
-307 DAKELKEG
+307 DEKEIKEG

-345 YRDFAVISG
+345 YRDFAIISG

-364 QIMEEFDIPFFLD
+364 QIMEEFGIPFFLD

-424 ILENYVL
+424 LLENYVL

-450 EIAEEDLEALNELR
+450 EVTEEDLEALNELR
-464 VRVMEPF
+464 IRVMEPF
-471 SELTAVFHKKGATVR
+471 LKLTAVFRKKSATVR

-508 ENQYKEAKDLAKAKE
+508 ENQYKEEKDLAKAKE

-541 LGDEVMDVS
+541 LGDEVMDIS

-682 KAELITGEQI
+682 KAELITGEQV

-703 AFLLEGLYQEDAEW
+703 AFLLEGLYQEDAGW
-717 NEEKEALWQALLHWY
+717 NDEKEVLWQALLHWY
-732 EKEPAYQK
+732 EKEPAYRE

-745 LEAAELKYHAEP
+745 LDAAELKYHAEP

-787 HFLTYGLRLQERE
+787 HFLTYGLRLQER
-800 LFEFR
+800 
-805 MADMGN
+805 
-811 IYHQALEN
+811 
-819 YSRYLKESSYS
+819 
-830 WFDIS
+830 
-835 EEAQKQLMERA
+835 
-846 MEEAIAASGNAAMAD
+846 
-861 TAANRYQVAKMKK
+861 
-874 IFARTIW
+874 
-881 ALTSQIR
+881 
-888 QGKFEPAQFE
+888 
-898 VGFSYT
+898 
-904 DNLSA
+904 
-909 VNFKLS
+909 
-915 EEEHMRLQ
+915 
-923 GRIDRI
+923 
-929 DTYEDKDKLY
+929 
-939 VKIIDYK
+939 
-946 SGNTGFE
+946 
-953 LLSLYHGLKLQLVV
+953 LSLI
-967 YMNAA
+967 
-972 MELFA
+972 
-977 KQNPAKEVVPA
+977 
-988 GMFYY
+988 
-993 HIDDPMVEGTGSE
+993 HI
-1006 SEEEIRR
+1006 
-1013 KILEN
+1013 
-1018 LRLDGVVNTED
+1018 
-1029 GIYRAMDV
+1029 
-1037 ELSGKSNVL
+1037 
-1046 PISVNKDGTVRKSDK
+1046 
-1061 AVDKEEFKLIADYT
+1061 
-1075 NYRIAEAGNAI
+1075 
-1086 LRGNTEVNP
+1086 
-1095 YLLKNRSSCDYCPY
+1095 
-1109 AAVCGFDKKIP
+1109 
-1120 GYEVRRLEEL
+1120 
-1130 SSEEIY
+1130 
-1136 ERMKEVF
+1136 

>member
-1 MALGFILGSAGSG
+1 MALQFVLGSAGSG

-96 RKVAEERMDDLHV
+96 RKVAEERMDDLCV

-187 MAEESKLLKD
+187 MAEESKLLQD
-197 AVLVLDGFTG
+197 AVLVFDGFTG

-241 HDMQELFAMSKKTIA
+241 HDMQELFAMSKKTVA
-256 SLMKMAEETHFEV
+256 SLMKMAEEKHFEV
-269 AEPVVL
+269 TEPVVL
-275 KNPAADRFREAP
+275 KNPKADRFREAP

-297 RTRHHRYEKK
+297 RTRHRSYEKK
-307 DAKELKEG
+307 DEKEIKEG

-345 YRDFAVISG
+345 YRDFAIISG

-364 QIMEEFDIPFFLD
+364 QIMEEFGIPFFLD

-424 ILENYVL
+424 LLENYVL

-441 ETRFIYTTH
+441 EARFIYTTH
-450 EIAEEDLEALNELR
+450 EVTEEDLEALNELR
-464 VRVMEPF
+464 IRVMEPF
-471 SELTAVFHKKGATVR
+471 LELTAVFRKKGATVR

-541 LGDEVMDVS
+541 LGDEVMDIS

-642 LAVTKPSKKLY
+642 LAVTKPSKKL
-653 LTYARVGSDGSAKRP
+653 
-668 SYFIHMIEGLFPGL
+668 
-682 KAELITGEQI
+682 
-692 DETLVTPESSM
+692 
-703 AFLLEGLYQEDAEW
+703 
-717 NEEKEALWQALLHWY
+717 
-732 EKEPAYQK
+732 
-740 QVKAI
+740 
-745 LEAAELKYHAEP
+745 
-757 ISRAVA
+757 
-763 KALYGNELKNS
+763 
-774 VTRLEQYAACACA
+774 
-787 HFLTYGLRLQERE
+787 
-800 LFEFR
+800 
-805 MADMGN
+805 
-811 IYHQALEN
+811 
-819 YSRYLKESSYS
+819 
-830 WFDIS
+830 
-835 EEAQKQLMERA
+835 
-846 MEEAIAASGNAAMAD
+846 
-861 TAANRYQVAKMKK
+861 
-874 IFARTIW
+874 
-881 ALTSQIR
+881 
-888 QGKFEPAQFE
+888 
-898 VGFSYT
+898 
-904 DNLSA
+904 
-909 VNFKLS
+909 
-915 EEEHMRLQ
+915 
-923 GRIDRI
+923 
-929 DTYEDKDKLY
+929 
-939 VKIIDYK
+939 
-946 SGNTGFE
+946 
-953 LLSLYHGLKLQLVV
+953 
-967 YMNAA
+967 
-972 MELFA
+972 
-977 KQNPAKEVVPA
+977 
-988 GMFYY
+988 
-993 HIDDPMVEGTGSE
+993 
-1006 SEEEIRR
+1006 
-1013 KILEN
+1013 
-1018 LRLDGVVNTED
+1018 
-1029 GIYRAMDV
+1029 
-1037 ELSGKSNVL
+1037 
-1046 PISVNKDGTVRKSDK
+1046 
-1061 AVDKEEFKLIADYT
+1061 
-1075 NYRIAEAGNAI
+1075 
-1086 LRGNTEVNP
+1086 
-1095 YLLKNRSSCDYCPY
+1095 
-1109 AAVCGFDKKIP
+1109 
-1120 GYEVRRLEEL
+1120 
-1130 SSEEIY
+1130 
-1136 ERMKEVF
+1136 

>member
-1 MALGFILGSAGSG
+1 MALQFVLGSAGSG

-96 RKVAEERMDDLHV
+96 RKVAEERMDDLCV

-167 RSAISG
+167 RRAISG

-187 MAEESKLLKD
+187 MAEESKLLQD
-197 AVLVLDGFTG
+197 AVLVFDGFTG

-241 HDMQELFAMSKKTIA
+241 HDMQELFAMSKKTVA
-256 SLMKMAEETHFEV
+256 SLMKMAEEKHFEV
-269 AEPVVL
+269 TEPVVL
-275 KNPAADRFREAP
+275 KNPKADRFREAP

-297 RTRHHRYEKK
+297 RTRHPSYEKK
-307 DAKELKEG
+307 DEKEIKEG

-327 LQYAA
+327 LQYVA

-345 YRDFAVISG
+345 YRDFAIISG

-364 QIMEEFDIPFFLD
+364 QIMEEFGIPFFLD

-424 ILENYVL
+424 LLENYVL

-441 ETRFIYTTH
+441 EARFIYTTH
-450 EIAEEDLEALNELR
+450 EVTEEDLEALNELR
-464 VRVMEPF
+464 IRVMEPF
-471 SELTAVFHKKGATVR
+471 SELTAVFRKKGATVR

-508 ENQYKEAKDLAKAKE
+508 ENQYKGAKDLAKAKE

-541 LGDEVMDVS
+541 LGDEVMDIS

-682 KAELITGEQI
+682 KAELITGEQV

-703 AFLLEGLYQEDAEW
+703 AFLLEGLYQEDAGWE
-717 NEEKEALWQALLHWY
+717 
-732 EKEPAYQK
+732 
-740 QVKAI
+740 
-745 LEAAELKYHAEP
+745 
-757 ISRAVA
+757 
-763 KALYGNELKNS
+763 
-774 VTRLEQYAACACA
+774 
-787 HFLTYGLRLQERE
+787 
-800 LFEFR
+800 
-805 MADMGN
+805 
-811 IYHQALEN
+811 
-819 YSRYLKESSYS
+819 
-830 WFDIS
+830 
-835 EEAQKQLMERA
+835 
-846 MEEAIAASGNAAMAD
+846 
-861 TAANRYQVAKMKK
+861 
-874 IFARTIW
+874 
-881 ALTSQIR
+881 
-888 QGKFEPAQFE
+888 
-898 VGFSYT
+898 
-904 DNLSA
+904 
-909 VNFKLS
+909 
-915 EEEHMRLQ
+915 
-923 GRIDRI
+923 
-929 DTYEDKDKLY
+929 
-939 VKIIDYK
+939 
-946 SGNTGFE
+946 
-953 LLSLYHGLKLQLVV
+953 
-967 YMNAA
+967 
-972 MELFA
+972 
-977 KQNPAKEVVPA
+977 
-988 GMFYY
+988 
-993 HIDDPMVEGTGSE
+993 
-1006 SEEEIRR
+1006 
-1013 KILEN
+1013 
-1018 LRLDGVVNTED
+1018 
-1029 GIYRAMDV
+1029 
-1037 ELSGKSNVL
+1037 
-1046 PISVNKDGTVRKSDK
+1046 
-1061 AVDKEEFKLIADYT
+1061 
-1075 NYRIAEAGNAI
+1075 
-1086 LRGNTEVNP
+1086 
-1095 YLLKNRSSCDYCPY
+1095 
-1109 AAVCGFDKKIP
+1109 
-1120 GYEVRRLEEL
+1120 
-1130 SSEEIY
+1130 
-1136 ERMKEVF
+1136 

>member
-1 MALGFILGSAGSG
+1 MALQFVLGSAGSG

-96 RKVAEERMDDLHV
+96 RKVAEERMDDLCV

-187 MAEESKLLKD
+187 MAEESKLLQD
-197 AVLVLDGFTG
+197 AVLVFDGFTG

-241 HDMQELFAMSKKTIA
+241 HDMQELFAMSKKTVA
-256 SLMKMAEETHFEV
+256 SLMKMAEEKHFEV
-269 AEPVVL
+269 TEPVVL
-275 KNPAADRFREAP
+275 KNPKADRFREAP

-297 RTRHHRYEKK
+297 RTRHHSYEKK
-307 DAKELKEG
+307 DEKEIKEG

-345 YRDFAVISG
+345 YRDFAIISG

-364 QIMEEFDIPFFLD
+364 QIMEEFGIPFFLD

-424 ILENYVL
+424 LLENYVL

-441 ETRFIYTTH
+441 EARFIYTTH
-450 EIAEEDLEALNELR
+450 EVTEEDLEALNELR
-464 VRVMEPF
+464 IRVMEPF
-471 SELTAVFHKKGATVR
+471 LELTAVFRKKGATVR

-541 LGDEVMDVS
+541 LGDEVMDIS

-642 LAVTKPSKKLY
+642 LAVTKPSKKL
-653 LTYARVGSDGSAKRP
+653 
-668 SYFIHMIEGLFPGL
+668 
-682 KAELITGEQI
+682 
-692 DETLVTPESSM
+692 
-703 AFLLEGLYQEDAEW
+703 
-717 NEEKEALWQALLHWY
+717 
-732 EKEPAYQK
+732 
-740 QVKAI
+740 
-745 LEAAELKYHAEP
+745 
-757 ISRAVA
+757 
-763 KALYGNELKNS
+763 
-774 VTRLEQYAACACA
+774 
-787 HFLTYGLRLQERE
+787 
-800 LFEFR
+800 
-805 MADMGN
+805 
-811 IYHQALEN
+811 
-819 YSRYLKESSYS
+819 
-830 WFDIS
+830 
-835 EEAQKQLMERA
+835 
-846 MEEAIAASGNAAMAD
+846 
-861 TAANRYQVAKMKK
+861 
-874 IFARTIW
+874 
-881 ALTSQIR
+881 
-888 QGKFEPAQFE
+888 
-898 VGFSYT
+898 
-904 DNLSA
+904 
-909 VNFKLS
+909 
-915 EEEHMRLQ
+915 
-923 GRIDRI
+923 
-929 DTYEDKDKLY
+929 
-939 VKIIDYK
+939 
-946 SGNTGFE
+946 
-953 LLSLYHGLKLQLVV
+953 
-967 YMNAA
+967 
-972 MELFA
+972 
-977 KQNPAKEVVPA
+977 
-988 GMFYY
+988 
-993 HIDDPMVEGTGSE
+993 
-1006 SEEEIRR
+1006 
-1013 KILEN
+1013 
-1018 LRLDGVVNTED
+1018 
-1029 GIYRAMDV
+1029 
-1037 ELSGKSNVL
+1037 
-1046 PISVNKDGTVRKSDK
+1046 
-1061 AVDKEEFKLIADYT
+1061 
-1075 NYRIAEAGNAI
+1075 
-1086 LRGNTEVNP
+1086 
-1095 YLLKNRSSCDYCPY
+1095 
-1109 AAVCGFDKKIP
+1109 
-1120 GYEVRRLEEL
+1120 
-1130 SSEEIY
+1130 
-1136 ERMKEVF
+1136 

>member
-1 MALGFILGSAGSG
+1 MALQFVLGSAGSG

-96 RKVAEERMDDLHV
+96 RKVAEERMDDLCV

-187 MAEESKLLKD
+187 MAEESKLLQD
-197 AVLVLDGFTG
+197 AVLVFDGFTG

-241 HDMQELFAMSKKTIA
+241 HDMQELFAMSKKTVA
-256 SLMKMAEETHFEV
+256 SLMKMAEEKHFEV
-269 AEPVVL
+269 TEPVVL
-275 KNPAADRFREAP
+275 KNPKADRFREAP

-297 RTRHHRYEKK
+297 RTRHHSYEKK
-307 DAKELKEG
+307 DEKEIKEG

-345 YRDFAVISG
+345 YRDFAIISG

-364 QIMEEFDIPFFLD
+364 QIMEEFGIPFFLD

-424 ILENYVL
+424 LLENYIL

-441 ETRFIYTTH
+441 EARFIYTTH
-450 EIAEEDLEALNELR
+450 EVTEEDLEALNELR
-464 VRVMEPF
+464 IRVMEPF
-471 SELTAVFHKKGATVR
+471 SELTAVFRKKGATVR

-541 LGDEVMDVS
+541 LGDEVMDIS

-682 KAELITGEQI
+682 KAELITGEQV

-703 AFLLEGLYQEDAEW
+703 AFLLEGLYQEDAGW
-717 NEEKEALWQALLHWY
+717 NDEKEVLWQALLHWY
-732 EKEPAYQK
+732 EEEPAYRE

-745 LEAAELKYHAEP
+745 LDAAELKYHAEP

-763 KALYGNELKNS
+763 KALYGNELKTVLRGWNS
-774 VTRLEQYAACACA
+774 MQ
-787 HFLTYGLRLQERE
+787 
-800 LFEFR
+800 
-805 MADMGN
+805 
-811 IYHQALEN
+811 
-819 YSRYLKESSYS
+819 
-830 WFDIS
+830 
-835 EEAQKQLMERA
+835 
-846 MEEAIAASGNAAMAD
+846 
-861 TAANRYQVAKMKK
+861 
-874 IFARTIW
+874 
-881 ALTSQIR
+881 
-888 QGKFEPAQFE
+888 P
-898 VGFSYT
+898 
-904 DNLSA
+904 
-909 VNFKLS
+909 
-915 EEEHMRLQ
+915 
-923 GRIDRI
+923 
-929 DTYEDKDKLY
+929 
-939 VKIIDYK
+939 
-946 SGNTGFE
+946 
-953 LLSLYHGLKLQLVV
+953 
-967 YMNAA
+967 
-972 MELFA
+972 
-977 KQNPAKEVVPA
+977 VP
-988 GMFYY
+988 
-993 HIDDPMVEGTGSE
+993 V
-1006 SEEEIRR
+1006 
-1013 KILEN
+1013 
-1018 LRLDGVVNTED
+1018 
-1029 GIYRAMDV
+1029 
-1037 ELSGKSNVL
+1037 
-1046 PISVNKDGTVRKSDK
+1046 PIS
-1061 AVDKEEFKLIADYT
+1061 
-1075 NYRIAEAGNAI
+1075 
-1086 LRGNTEVNP
+1086 
-1095 YLLKNRSSCDYCPY
+1095 
-1109 AAVCGFDKKIP
+1109 
-1120 GYEVRRLEEL
+1120 
-1130 SSEEIY
+1130 
-1136 ERMKEVF
+1136 

>member
-1 MALGFILGSAGSG
+1 MALQFVLGSAGSG

-96 RKVAEERMDDLHV
+96 RKVAEERMDDLCV

-187 MAEESKLLKD
+187 MAEESKLLQD
-197 AVLVLDGFTG
+197 AVLVFDGFTG

-241 HDMQELFAMSKKTIA
+241 HDMQELFAMSKKTVT
-256 SLMKMAEETHFEV
+256 SLMKMAEEKHFEV
-269 AEPVVL
+269 TEPVVL
-275 KNPAADRFREAP
+275 KNPKADRFREAP

-297 RTRHHRYEKK
+297 RTRHHSYEKK
-307 DAKELKEG
+307 DEKEIKEG

-345 YRDFAVISG
+345 YRDFAIISG

-364 QIMEEFDIPFFLD
+364 QIMEEFGIPFFLD

-403 EEAMFRYLRCGLSQI
+403 EESMFRYLRCGLSQI

-424 ILENYVL
+424 LLENYVL

-441 ETRFIYTTH
+441 EARFIYTTH
-450 EIAEEDLEALNELR
+450 EVTEEDLEALNELR
-464 VRVMEPF
+464 IRVMEPF
-471 SELTAVFHKKGATVR
+471 LELTAVFRKKGATVR

-541 LGDEVMDVS
+541 LGDEVMDIS

-682 KAELITGEQI
+682 KAELITGEQV

-703 AFLLEGLYQEDAEW
+703 AFLLEGLYQEDAGW
-717 NEEKEALWQALLHWY
+717 NDEKEVLWQALLHW
-732 EKEPAYQK
+732 
-740 QVKAI
+740 
-745 LEAAELKYHAEP
+745 
-757 ISRAVA
+757 
-763 KALYGNELKNS
+763 
-774 VTRLEQYAACACA
+774 
-787 HFLTYGLRLQERE
+787 
-800 LFEFR
+800 
-805 MADMGN
+805 
-811 IYHQALEN
+811 
-819 YSRYLKESSYS
+819 
-830 WFDIS
+830 
-835 EEAQKQLMERA
+835 
-846 MEEAIAASGNAAMAD
+846 
-861 TAANRYQVAKMKK
+861 
-874 IFARTIW
+874 
-881 ALTSQIR
+881 
-888 QGKFEPAQFE
+888 
-898 VGFSYT
+898 
-904 DNLSA
+904 
-909 VNFKLS
+909 
-915 EEEHMRLQ
+915 
-923 GRIDRI
+923 
-929 DTYEDKDKLY
+929 
-939 VKIIDYK
+939 
-946 SGNTGFE
+946 
-953 LLSLYHGLKLQLVV
+953 
-967 YMNAA
+967 
-972 MELFA
+972 
-977 KQNPAKEVVPA
+977 
-988 GMFYY
+988 
-993 HIDDPMVEGTGSE
+993 
-1006 SEEEIRR
+1006 
-1013 KILEN
+1013 
-1018 LRLDGVVNTED
+1018 
-1029 GIYRAMDV
+1029 
-1037 ELSGKSNVL
+1037 
-1046 PISVNKDGTVRKSDK
+1046 
-1061 AVDKEEFKLIADYT
+1061 
-1075 NYRIAEAGNAI
+1075 
-1086 LRGNTEVNP
+1086 
-1095 YLLKNRSSCDYCPY
+1095 
-1109 AAVCGFDKKIP
+1109 
-1120 GYEVRRLEEL
+1120 
-1130 SSEEIY
+1130 
-1136 ERMKEVF
+1136 